1 MSIDIF
7 GTHVLNKTVEQLNS
21 SASFLL
27 DTFFGQVQTED
38 SEEIHFDIDKSK
50 PRLAPFVSPLVAG
63 KVVANEGYETKS
75 FKPAYVKD
83 KRRFDPNA
91 PLKRTIGEK
100 IGGVLSP
107 MQRREAALNKSLRNQ
122 LENLGRREE
131 VMASEALRTG
141 KVTVQGEDY
150 PTVVVDFQRDA
161 ALTLALTA
169 GNKWGDTG
177 VDALDDL
184 EDWAALVQDKSG
196 AAATTVVFDPK
207 AWRTF
212 KATDSV
218 EKLLDIRRI
227 TGDPTLALGPIAFG
241 QANEKARY
249 VGSIGDFSFFVYND
263 VYVDD
268 AGATQK
274 VLPDNTVLLG
284 SRMQLEG
291 TRCYGA
297 IQDEKANYT
306 AQRYFS
312 KSWLEEDPA
321 VRWLLMQ
328 SAPLVVPYRPNASF
342 CATVA

>member
-7 GTHVLNKTVEQLNS
+7 GTHVLNRTVEQLNG

-63 KVVANEGYETKS
+63 KVVANEGFSTQS

-91 PLKRTIGEK
+91 PFKRTIGEK
-100 IGGVLSP
+100 IGGTLTP
-107 MQRREAALNKSLRNQ
+107 MQRREAALNKALRNQ
-122 LENLGRREE
+122 LDNLSRREE

-141 KVTVQGEDY
+141 KITVAGEDY

-161 ALTLALTA
+161 ALTVSLTS
-169 GNKWGDTG
+169 GNKWNDSG
-177 VDALDDL
+177 VNVLDDL
-184 EDWAALVQDKSG
+184 EDWASTVQDKSG
-196 AAATTVVFDPK
+196 AAARTVILDPK
-207 AWRTF
+207 AWRLF
-212 KATDSV
+212 KSNAEV
-218 EKLLDIRRI
+218 EKLLDIRRVG
-227 TGDPTLALGPIAFG
+227 GDPNLSLGPVAFG

-249 VGSIGDFSFFVYND
+249 VGTIGDFSFVVYND

-274 VLPDNTVLLG
+274 VLPDNTVILG

-297 IQDEKANYT
+297 IHDEKANFS
-306 AQRYFS
+306 AQRYFT

-321 VRWLLMQ
+321 IRWLLMQ